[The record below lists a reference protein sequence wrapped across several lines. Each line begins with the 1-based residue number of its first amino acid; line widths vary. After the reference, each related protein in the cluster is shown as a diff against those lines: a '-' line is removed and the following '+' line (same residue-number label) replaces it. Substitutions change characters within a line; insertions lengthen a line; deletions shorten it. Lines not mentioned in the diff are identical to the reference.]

1 MKCSSRRAYM
11 VMAFAAGMACS
22 VHAQQVLF
30 DTGPHNQVMFNGAQ
44 TNLGFSSGNL
54 TASAGMPQ
62 RWTAQGFTL
71 SGNSTITTVG
81 VSGFDGVFGG
91 WGPVFFDEWRV
102 VIYSR
107 TGSNLP
113 GAVVASATVPAAT
126 VGNPM
131 PDPGLDPILFFPDM
145 YFEIPVNF
153 SLPAGDYY
161 LNVYGN
167 NSSGAD
173 ANFAWLTNTQLDVLL
188 SPVNT
193 PVVISDAQGVF
204 MWRSTAYPS
213 PGFQRYTT
221 PAIDIVAS
229 PFLPDWGP
237 GSAGHPTP
245 AQDPQYL
252 YNTRFRLE
260 GTTSGGVCY
269 ANCDG
274 STTPPILNVAD
285 FTCFLNKFAAGDP
298 YANCD
303 GSTTPP
309 VLNVADFTCFLNK
322 FAAGC

>member
-1 MKCSSRRAYM
+1 MKYTSRYASAL
-11 VMAFAAGMACS
+11 VLVAAGMASS

-30 DTGPHNQVMFNGAQ
+30 DTGPHNQVMFNGAV

-54 TASAGMPQ
+54 GSASLPQ

-71 SGNSTITTVG
+71 SAPSTITKVG
-81 VSGFDGVFGG
+81 VSGFDGVFGT
-91 WGPVFFDEWRV
+91 WGPVTFEEWKV
-102 VIYSR
+102 VVYSR
-107 TGSNLP
+107 NGSALP

-126 VGNPM
+126 AGGPI
-131 PDPGLDPILFFPDM
+131 PDPGLDPLLAFPDI

-153 SLPAGDYY
+153 SLPAGSYY
-161 LNVYGN
+161 LNVYAN
-167 NSSGAD
+167 NTSGAD

-188 SPVNT
+188 NPVNT

-204 MWRSTAYPS
+204 MWRSASQPT
-213 PGFQRYTT
+213 PGFVRYTT
-221 PAIDIVAS
+221 PAIGIVTA
-229 PFLPDWGP
+229 PNIPGWGP
-237 GSAGHPTP
+237 GSTGHPTT

-260 GTTSGGVCY
+260 GSTGGGCY

-274 STTPPILNVAD
+274 STTAPVLNVAD
-285 FTCFLNKFAAGDP
+285 FSCFLTKFAGQDP

-309 VLNVADFTCFLNK
+309 VLNVADFSCFLTK
-322 FAAGC
+322 FAGGCP